1 MWSLAEAELQH
12 RCRNCFA
19 INYKQRVVSVGSL
32 NLFFKYRSC
41 VSRCDMVKPEYPL
54 KEAEMFLVWEKNV
67 ALRRKTQIPSLG
79 DYFSCFVYSLGMTF
93 GEGERGLS
101 WELLIVGVINLF
113 NLLVSIGWAPGAF
126 RHQVVLV
133 SGHMIAKT
141 KLPAQKG
148 LDSAGGSSPV
158 ALS

>member
-1 MWSLAEAELQH
+1 M
-12 RCRNCFA
+12 
-19 INYKQRVVSVGSL
+19 
-32 NLFFKYRSC
+32 
-41 VSRCDMVKPEYPL
+41 DKPECPL
-54 KEAEMFLVWEKNV
+54 KGAGVLLVLEENV
-67 ALRRKTQIPSLG
+67 ALRRKTQIPSPG

-101 WELLIVGVINLF
+101 WERLIVGVINLF

-126 RHQVVLV
+126 RHQVVLA

-141 KLPAQKG
+141 KLPAREG
-148 LDSAGGSSPV
+148 LDPAGGGSPV

>member
-1 MWSLAEAELQH
+1 
-12 RCRNCFA
+12 
-19 INYKQRVVSVGSL
+19 
-32 NLFFKYRSC
+32 
-41 VSRCDMVKPEYPL
+41 MVKPEYPL
-54 KEAEMFLVWEKNV
+54 KEAGMFLVLEKNV

-93 GEGERGLS
+93 GEGECGLS

-126 RHQVVLV
+126 RHQVVLA

-141 KLPAQKG
+141 KPPAPKG
-148 LDSAGGSSPV
+148 LDLAGGSSPV